1 MSRVRYL
8 NFKLF
13 VATLLAAGAAA
24 GAVLGTGRGILVGF
38 DAGALVYI
46 ALTLWTMRGSDTG
59 TMRARA
65 KANDPDQYT
74 LLLVALL
81 IICVVMVAVW
91 LELTGRGGGKGESVA
106 MAGAT
111 LLIAWVFSNMLFA
124 VHYAHLFYSPSDD
137 EDAPDKGD
145 GEPQDRGGL
154 DFPGDELPDYG
165 DFCYYSFVLGMTF
178 QVSDVSIT
186 SKRIRRLSLMH
197 SIAAFLFDIIVVAL
211 SVSLVGNLL
220 Q

>member
-1 MSRVRYL
+1 MKRPRYL

-13 VATLLAAGAAA
+13 VAILLAAGAAA
-24 GAVLGTGRGILVGF
+24 GAWLGAARGVLVGF

-59 TMRARA
+59 DMRARA
-65 KANDPDQYT
+65 KANDPDQYV

-81 IICVVMVAVW
+81 IVCVVLVAVW
-91 LELTGRGGGKGESVA
+91 LELTGNGGGKGESVA
-106 MAGAT
+106 IAGAT
-111 LLIAWVFSNMLFA
+111 LLISWVFSNMLFA

-137 EDAPDKGD
+137 QNAPDRGG
-145 GEPQDRGGL
+145 GEAGDRGGL

-165 DFCYYSFVLGMTF
+165 DFAYYAFVLGMTF

-186 SKRIRRLSLMH
+186 SKRIRRLSLYH

-211 SVSLVGNLL
+211 SVSLIGDLL
-220 Q
+220 K